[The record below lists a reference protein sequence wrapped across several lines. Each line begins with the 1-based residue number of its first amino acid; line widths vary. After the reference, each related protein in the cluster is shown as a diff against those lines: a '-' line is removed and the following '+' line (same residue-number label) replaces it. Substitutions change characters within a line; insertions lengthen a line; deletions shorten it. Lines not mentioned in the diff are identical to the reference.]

1 MTQAEYKQ
9 KWERSRELIKN
20 NLEEKHYKTWFEPLS
35 FYSYNSQSQEL
46 KINAPSN
53 FFNEYIS
60 THFLKLT
67 YAALRNQFGM
77 GVRLFFRQLTDSEN
91 NLTQIVETMKTGLE
105 QAAQQP
111 QQPENET
118 ADTPQE
124 EAQAPQLDSHLI
136 DDYCF
141 DNFIEGSSNILPRSV
156 GLSIVKNP
164 KQMTFNPLFIYGHSG
179 VGKTHLVNAIGRG
192 IKETH
197 PEKRVLYLSAHLF
210 HVQYVDSVRKNTTND
225 FIHFYQQIDVL
236 ILDDIQEFAA
246 LTKTQNTFF
255 HIFNHLKQN
264 GKQIILTCDRPPM
277 ELQGMMDRLITRF
290 KWGLLAELEL
300 PDEKLRRG
308 ILSSKI
314 HRNGLK
320 IPQDV
325 VEYISKTVT
334 ESVRDL
340 EGVINSL
347 MAYSVVYNS
356 DINLDMARR
365 IVGHATR
372 IENKPITIDDILNQT
387 CTLCEVSKDD
397 IFSATRRANVVQAR
411 QIAMYLAQKHTD
423 LSVSRIGALVGK
435 RNHTTALHSIKTIT
449 DRLTND
455 KKLNSLLNEIEISL
469 KNRG

>member
-9 KWERSRELIKN
+9 MWERSRELIKN
-20 NLEEKHYKTWFEPLS
+20 NLEEKHYRTWFEPLS

-91 NLTQIVETMKTGLE
+91 HLTQVVETAKTGPEHEGNKQPDTANTE
-105 QAAQQP
+105 QRGG
-111 QQPENET
+111 QPEP
-118 ADTPQE
+118 A
-124 EAQAPQLDSHLI
+124 QLDSHLI
-136 DDYCF
+136 SEYCF
-141 DNFIEGSSNILPRSV
+141 DNFIEGTSNILLRSV
-156 GLSIVKNP
+156 GLSIVNNP

-192 IKETH
+192 IKEAH
-197 PEKRVLYLSAHLF
+197 PEKRVLYLTAHVF

-225 FIHFYQQIDVL
+225 FIDFYQQIDVL

-246 LTKTQNTFF
+246 LTKTQSTFF

-308 ILSSKI
+308 ILSNKI

-320 IPQDV
+320 IPLDV
-325 VEYISKTVT
+325 VDYISKNVKD
-334 ESVRDL
+334 SVRDL

-347 MAYSVVYNS
+347 MAHSVVYNC

-365 IVGHATR
+365 IVGYATR
-372 IENKPITIDDILNQT
+372 IENKPVTIDDIMEHT
-387 CTLCEVSKDD
+387 CTLCKVSKDD
-397 IFSATRRANVVQAR
+397 IFSSTRRANVVQAR
-411 QIAMYLAQKHTD
+411 QIAMYLAQKYTD
-423 LSVSRIGALVGK
+423 LSVSRIGSLVGK

-449 DRLTND
+449 DRLVHD
-455 KKLNSLLNEIEISL
+455 KKLGQLLNEIEISL
-469 KNRG
+469 KERG

>member
-9 KWERSRELIKN
+9 MWERSRELIKN
-20 NLEEKHYKTWFEPLS
+20 NLEEKHYRTWFEPLS

-91 NLTQIVETMKTGLE
+91 NLTQVVETAKTGPEHEGNKQPDTANTE
-105 QAAQQP
+105 QRGG
-111 QQPENET
+111 QPEP
-118 ADTPQE
+118 A
-124 EAQAPQLDSHLI
+124 QLDSHLI
-136 DDYCF
+136 SEYCF
-141 DNFIEGSSNILPRSV
+141 DNFIEGTSNILLRSV
-156 GLSIVKNP
+156 GLSIVNNP

-192 IKETH
+192 IKEAH
-197 PEKRVLYLSAHLF
+197 PEKRVLYLTAHVF

-246 LTKTQNTFF
+246 LTKTQSTFF

-308 ILSSKI
+308 ILSNKI

-320 IPQDV
+320 IPLDV
-325 VEYISKTVT
+325 VDYISKNVKD
-334 ESVRDL
+334 SVRDL

-347 MAYSVVYNS
+347 MAHSVVYNC

-365 IVGHATR
+365 SVGYATR
-372 IENKPITIDDILNQT
+372 TENKPITIDDIMEHT
-387 CTLCEVSKDD
+387 CTLCKVSKDD
-397 IFSATRRANVVQAR
+397 IFSSTRRANVVQAR
-411 QIAMYLAQKHTD
+411 QIAMYLAQKYTD
-423 LSVSRIGALVGK
+423 LSVSRIGSLVGK

-449 DRLTND
+449 DRLVHD
-455 KKLNSLLNEIEISL
+455 KKLGQLLNEIEISL
-469 KNRG
+469 KERG

>member
-9 KWERSRELIKN
+9 MWERSRELIKN
-20 NLEEKHYKTWFEPLS
+20 NLEEKHYRTWFEPLS

-91 NLTQIVETMKTGLE
+91 HLTQVVETAKTGPEHEGNKQPDTANTE
-105 QAAQQP
+105 QRGG
-111 QQPENET
+111 QPEP
-118 ADTPQE
+118 A
-124 EAQAPQLDSHLI
+124 QLDSHLI
-136 DDYCF
+136 SEYCF
-141 DNFIEGSSNILPRSV
+141 DNFIEGTSNILLRSV
-156 GLSIVKNP
+156 GLSIVNNP

-192 IKETH
+192 IKEAH
-197 PEKRVLYLSAHLF
+197 PEKRVLYLTAHVF

-246 LTKTQNTFF
+246 LTKTQSTFF

-308 ILSSKI
+308 ILSNKI

-320 IPQDV
+320 IPVDV
-325 VEYISKTVT
+325 VDYISRNVKD
-334 ESVRDL
+334 SVRDL

-347 MAYSVVYNS
+347 MAHSVVYNC

-365 IVGHATR
+365 IVGYATR
-372 IENKPITIDDILNQT
+372 TENKPITIDDIMEHT
-387 CTLCEVSKDD
+387 CTLCKVSKDD
-397 IFSATRRANVVQAR
+397 IFSSTRRANVVQAR
-411 QIAMYLAQKHTD
+411 QIAMYLAQKYTD
-423 LSVSRIGALVGK
+423 LSVSRIGSLVGK

-449 DRLTND
+449 DRLVHD
-455 KKLNSLLNEIEISL
+455 KKLGQLLNEIEISL
-469 KNRG
+469 KERG

>member
-9 KWERSRELIKN
+9 MWERSRELIKN
-20 NLEEKHYKTWFEPLS
+20 NLEEKHYRTWFEPLS

-60 THFLKLT
+60 THFLNLT

-91 NLTQIVETMKTGLE
+91 RLTQTVETETQKTATDVE
-105 QAAQQP
+105 APKQP
-111 QQPENET
+111 
-118 ADTPQE
+118 
-124 EAQAPQLDSHLI
+124 APQWDTHLI
-136 DDYCF
+136 SEYCF
-141 DNFIEGSSNILPRSV
+141 DNFIEGSSNILLRSV
-156 GLSIVKNP
+156 GLSIVNNP

-192 IKETH
+192 IKEAH
-197 PEKRVLYLSAHLF
+197 PEKRVLYLTAHVF

-246 LTKTQNTFF
+246 LSKTQSTFF

-300 PDEKLRRG
+300 PDEKLRKG
-308 ILSSKI
+308 ILNSKI
-314 HRNGLK
+314 HRNGLR

-325 VEYISKTVT
+325 VDYISKNVKD
-334 ESVRDL
+334 SVRDL

-347 MAYSVVYNS
+347 MAHSVVYNN

-365 IVGHATR
+365 IVGFATR
-372 IENKPITIDDILNQT
+372 IENKPITLDDILAHT
-387 CTLCEVSKDD
+387 CQACKVSRDELL
-397 IFSATRRANVVQAR
+397 STTRRANVVQAR
-411 QIAMYLAQKHTD
+411 QIAMYLAQKYTD
-423 LSVSRIGALVGK
+423 LSVSRIGALVAK
-435 RNHTTALHSIKTIT
+435 RNHTTALHSIRTIT
-449 DRLTND
+449 DRLTHD
-455 KKLNSLLNEIEISL
+455 KNLTNLLNEIEISL
-469 KNRG
+469 KERG